1 LKAHII
7 TCERPVSYVD
17 ATVESATKAGFEPVV
32 YESPKPS
39 DESPRW
45 HQASNALHL
54 LSLDESPL
62 LLCEDDILFTT
73 NAARKLQK
81 CIESIPVPEFVLTLY
96 STRMFKDFPVEHVN
110 PKRWEGSQAMFF
122 TDMAVG
128 NMKFFLRS
136 ALESGIPNRYAL
148 DLAIRNFCIE
158 ENVPLFCCNPSLVQH
173 VGNESLCSPWATGK
187 QHSSPSFRP

>member
-7 TCERPVSYVD
+7 TCERPVKYVD
-17 ATVESATKAGFEPVV
+17 ATVESATKAGFDPVV
-32 YESPKPS
+32 HERKPYEG
-39 DESPRW
+39 ETPR
-45 HQASNALHL
+45 HNQASNAYEVLHH
-54 LSLDESPL
+54 EKGPL

-81 CIESIPVPEFVLTLY
+81 CIDAIPVAEFALSLY
-96 STRMFKDFPVEHVN
+96 STRTFKDFPVEHVN
-110 PKRWEGSQAMFF
+110 PKRWEGAQAVFF
-122 TDMAVG
+122 TDITRG

-158 ENVPLFCCNPSLVQH
+158 VNVPLFCCNPSLVQH